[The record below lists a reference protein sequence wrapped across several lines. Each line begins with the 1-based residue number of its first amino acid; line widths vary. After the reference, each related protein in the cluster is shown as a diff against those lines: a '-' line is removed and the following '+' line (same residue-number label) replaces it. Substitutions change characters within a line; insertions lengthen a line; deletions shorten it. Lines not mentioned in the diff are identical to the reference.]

1 MLNWSTLDDME
12 PRRNERSRSSS
23 DAPMYGKRLVLAAAI
38 GVLLASKTKSCCSVY
53 HGKTPPL
60 LSALA
65 AVDGTVS
72 GSGLP
77 TKTTLRSWKNARSDR
92 LNPPPPDE
100 AAVAAAAAASTW
112 RVTLLLLL
120 VQPKTINATADQAG
134 GAAAI
139 HRGGKRHQELK
150 IVGNFSSILFWPL
163 DGDICLMVY

>member
-163 DGDICLMVY
+163 DGDICLIVY

>member
-163 DGDICLMVY
+163 VGDICLIVY

>member
-1 MLNWSTLDDME
+1 ME

-100 AAVAAAAAASTW
+100 AAVAAAASTW

-150 IVGNFSSILFWPL
+150 IVGNFSSILF
-163 DGDICLMVY
+163 

>member
-139 HRGGKRHQELK
+139 HRGGKRDQELK
-150 IVGNFSSILFWPL
+150 IVWNFSSILFWPL
-163 DGDICLMVY
+163 DGDICLIVY

>member
-1 MLNWSTLDDME
+1 ME

-77 TKTTLRSWKNARSDR
+77 T
-92 LNPPPPDE
+92 E
-100 AAVAAAAAASTW
+100 
-112 RVTLLLLL
+112 
-120 VQPKTINATADQAG
+120 TI
-134 GAAAI
+134 
-139 HRGGKRHQELK
+139 
-150 IVGNFSSILFWPL
+150 P
-163 DGDICLMVY
+163 

>member
-100 AAVAAAAAASTW
+100 AAVAAAAASTW

-150 IVGNFSSILFWPL
+150 IVGDFSSILFWPL
-163 DGDICLMVY
+163 DGDICLIVY